1 MTTKQLE
8 KRVAKLESEFE
19 QLKAGLRNTNGKDWR
34 AVVGTHE
41 GSSTFDS
48 VVQEMN
54 RLRRKDYEEADHENA
69 DS

>member
-8 KRVAKLESEFE
+8 KRVAQLESEFAL
-19 QLKAGLRNTNGKDWR
+19 LKEELKCSNGKDWR

-48 VVQEMN
+48 IVREMR
-54 RLRRKDYEEADHENA
+54 RLRRQDYQDAAESA